1 MYNELE
7 IGKNFRL
14 FVINSSMKTKQIP
27 RSEIQY
33 IANSTLDGQL
43 KKNKPQFEKKISVCK
58 KSQFEKKL
66 SFKFDVKNELNTKI
80 CIYKKKLNITIKQ

>member
-43 KKNKPQFEKKISVCK
+43 KKNKPQFGK

-66 SFKFDVKNELNTKI
+66 SFKIDVKNELNTKI
-80 CIYKKKLNITIKQ
+80 CIYKKN